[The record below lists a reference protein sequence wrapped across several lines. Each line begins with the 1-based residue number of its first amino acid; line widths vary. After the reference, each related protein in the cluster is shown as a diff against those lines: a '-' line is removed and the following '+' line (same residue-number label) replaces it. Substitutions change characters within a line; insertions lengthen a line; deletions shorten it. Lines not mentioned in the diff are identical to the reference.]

1 MKRIQI
7 LAALTSMVLITG
19 VAFAQLPNPGLEVD
33 PARTAVV
40 LSDPQND
47 FLSPEGVTWGLVGK
61 SVEANN
67 TVENIETLMKTAK
80 ANGIA
85 VFISPHYYYP
95 TDHGWAFG
103 GAVEK
108 MMHSVGMFDRSG
120 ALTVDG
126 CHDVSV
132 LSSEADILV
141 TATWD
146 DAAAYQAWIDHP
158 ERNSSSDE
166 LNALL
171 TNTIDARSVAAL
183 YDVAL
188 TGSAEGRNKE

>member
-1 MKRIQI
+1 VIR
-7 LAALTSMVLITG
+7 SVLVLKPKPG
-19 VAFAQLPNPGLEVD
+19 KAGDVVQLFQE
-33 PARTAVV
+33 
-40 LSDPQND
+40 
-47 FLSPEGVTWGLVGK
+47 EGI
-61 SVEANN
+61 
-67 TVENIETLMKTAK
+67 IE
-80 ANGIA
+80 
-85 VFISPHYYYP
+85 
-95 TDHGWAFG
+95 
-103 GAVEK
+103 
-108 MMHSVGMFDRSG
+108 R